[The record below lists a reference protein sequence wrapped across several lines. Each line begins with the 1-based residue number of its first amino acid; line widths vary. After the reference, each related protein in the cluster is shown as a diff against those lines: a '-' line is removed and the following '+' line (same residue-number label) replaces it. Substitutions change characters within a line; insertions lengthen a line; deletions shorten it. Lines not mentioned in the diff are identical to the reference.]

1 GFNNAGVDAL
11 VENVSRARRKGIVG
25 INIGKNADTP
35 NEKAVEDYLYCLE
48 RVFPI
53 ADYVTVN
60 ISSPNTAGLRELQ
73 RDEPLR
79 ALVGSLREAQERLSS
94 QHGKKT
100 PMLLKIAPDLE
111 DNEIDAIARL
121 MLEAHVD
128 GVIATNT

>member
-1 GFNNAGVDAL
+1 
-11 VENVSRARRKGIVG
+11 RRKGIVG

-35 NEKAVEDYLYCLE
+35 IENAVDDYLYCLE

-60 ISSPNTAGLRELQ
+60 ISSPNTTGLRDLQ
-73 RDEPLR
+73 REEPLR
-79 ALVGSLREAQERLSS
+79 ALIGKLREAQERLAG

-111 DNEIDAIARL
+111 DAEIDGIART

-128 GVIATNT
+128 GIIATNTTVSRT